1 MRLSH
6 DILMADAGA
15 SGFRP
20 EILEKSELLLSL
32 LQGVADDSFL
42 GPRLVLKGGTA
53 LNLFVFDVPRL
64 SLDADVNYIGAADV
78 ATMEAERPLVEA
90 AIRSICQHEGFRIG
104 RTPDKHAGGKWH
116 LAYGSAL
123 GGNAELQ
130 LDVNFMLRVPLWPV
144 VARDSRILGHAGAHH
159 VPVLDVNE
167 LAAGKLAALLS
178 RHASRDLFDAHQL
191 LASDLL
197 DAERLR
203 IAFVVY
209 GGANR
214 LDWRTVAIRD
224 VLFEAHELRDQL
236 IPVLQRS
243 GKMEGVSD
251 SFAERLLDETRAML
265 VAVLPLRERELA
277 FLESLVGEG
286 IVDASL
292 LTDDPVLRQRI
303 QAQPGLHWKVLNVR
317 KNLGL
322 DM

>member
-1 MRLSH
+1 VKLSH

-15 SGFRP
+15 TGFRP
-20 EILEKSELLLSL
+20 EILEKCELLLSL
-32 LQGVADDSFL
+32 LQGLVDDPFL

-64 SLDADVNYIGAADV
+64 SLDADMNYVGAADV
-78 ATMEAERPLVEA
+78 GTMETERPLVEA
-90 AIRSICQHEGFRIG
+90 AIRSVCQREGFRIG

-116 LAYGSAL
+116 LAYASAL
-123 GGNAELQ
+123 SGSAELQ

-144 VARDSRILGHAGAHH
+144 VARDSRTLGHAGARQ

-178 RHASRDLFDAHQL
+178 RHASRDLFDAHQV

-197 DAERLR
+197 NPELLR

-209 GGANR
+209 GAANR
-214 LDWRTVAIRD
+214 VDWRTVAIRD
-224 VLFEAHELRDQL
+224 IFFEGRELRDQL
-236 IPVLQRS
+236 IPVLRRS
-243 GKMEGVSD
+243 GGIEQVSD

-265 VAVLPLRERELA
+265 TTVLPLRQRELA
-277 FLESLVGEG
+277 FLEALMGEG

-292 LTDDPVLRQRI
+292 LTDDPVLRERI
-303 QAQPGLHWKVLNVR
+303 QAQPGLHWKALNVR
-317 KNLGL
+317 KMLL
-322 DM
+322 

>member
-1 MRLSH
+1 VRLSH

-20 EILEKSELLLSL
+20 EILEKCELLLSL
-32 LQGVADDSFL
+32 LQGLVDDPFL

-64 SLDADVNYIGAADV
+64 SLDANVNYIGAADV
-78 ATMEAERPLVEA
+78 GTMETERPLVEA
-90 AIRSICQHEGFRIG
+90 AIRSVCQREGFRIG
-104 RTPDKHAGGKWH
+104 RTADKHAGGKWH
-116 LAYGSAL
+116 LVYASAL

-144 VARDSRILGHAGAHH
+144 VARDSRTLGHAVAYH

-191 LASDLL
+191 LASGLL
-197 DAERLR
+197 DPERLR

-214 LDWRTVAIRD
+214 LDWRTVAIRH
-224 VLFEAHELRDQL
+224 VLFEARELRDQV
-236 IPVLQRS
+236 IPVLHRS
-243 GKMEGVSD
+243 GRTEGVSD
-251 SFAERLLDETRAML
+251 SFAKHLLDETRAML
-265 VAVLPLRERELA
+265 AAVLPLRERESA
-277 FLESLVGEG
+277 FLEALLADA

-292 LTDDPVLRQRI
+292 LTDDPVLRQHI
-303 QAQPGLHWKVLNVR
+303 QAQPGLHWKALNVR

-322 DM
+322 